1 MPGFVE
7 ITPWHWA
14 GFILCVLIFL
24 ALDLGLF
31 HRHAR
36 VVKFKEAAAW
46 SAVWFALAMA
56 FAGAMAHWRGREEAV
71 QFTTGYLIELSLS
84 LDNVLV
90 IALIFAWFRIPVK
103 FQHRLLFWG
112 ILGALVMRGAMI
124 AAGVELIH
132 QFDWVLYVFGAFL
145 VFTGIKMLFSGKE
158 TVRPE
163 KNLALRLARKCFAV
177 APDLDGQKF
186 FTRLRGRSPEGLAQ
200 INPSQTPRVG
210 PGGKDSGAAKAR
222 LDGRLALTPLAVV
235 LLLIE
240 TTDLIFALDSVP
252 AVFSVTR
259 KAFIVFTS
267 NIFAIIGL
275 RSLYFLLAGALGYF
289 RYLKIGL
296 SFVLAVIGVKMLL
309 DPHGQEPKGFQVE
322 IPTSVSLMTVAT
334 IIVIAIVLSVMVAE
348 REKRTGAGNS
358 SKP

>member
-14 GFILCVLIFL
+14 GFIICVLIFL

-71 QFTTGYLIELSLS
+71 QFTTGYIIELSLS
-84 LDNVLV
+84 LDNILV
-90 IALIFAWFRIPVK
+90 IALIFAWFRVPIQ

-112 ILGALVMRGAMI
+112 ILGALVMRGVMI
-124 AAGVELIH
+124 AAGVELIN
-132 QFDWVLYVFGAFL
+132 QFNWVLYVFGAFL
-145 VFTGIKMLFSGKE
+145 VFTGVKMLFSGKE
-158 TVRPE
+158 TMQPE
-163 KNLALRLARKCFAV
+163 KNLALRLARKIFAV
-177 APDLDGQKF
+177 SPDLDGQKY
-186 FTRLRGRSPEGLAQ
+186 FT
-200 INPSQTPRVG
+200 
-210 PGGKDSGAAKAR
+210 R
-222 LDGRLALTPLAVV
+222 LDGRFALTPLALV
-235 LLLIE
+235 LLLVE
-240 TTDLIFALDSVP
+240 TTDLIFAVDSVP

-275 RSLYFLLAGALGYF
+275 RSMYFMLAGALGYF

-296 SFVLAVIGVKMLL
+296 SFVLAFIGVKMLL

>member
-31 HRHAR
+31 HRRAR
-36 VVKFKEAAAW
+36 VVKFGEAAAW

-71 QFTTGYLIELSLS
+71 QFTTGYILELSLS
-84 LDNVLV
+84 LDNILV

-132 QFDWVLYVFGAFL
+132 QFDWVLYVFGASL
-145 VFTGIKMLFSGKE
+145 VFTGGKMLFSGQE
-158 TVRPE
+158 TVQPE
-163 KNLALRLARKCFAV
+163 KSLALRLARKCFVV

-186 FTRLRGRSPEGLAQ
+186 LT
-200 INPSQTPRVG
+200 
-210 PGGKDSGAAKAR
+210 R
-222 LDGRLALTPLAVV
+222 LDGRLALTPLALV

-240 TTDLIFALDSVP
+240 TTDLIFAVDSVP
-252 AVFSVTR
+252 AVFSITR

-267 NIFAIIGL
+267 NVFAIVGL
-275 RSLYFLLAGALGYF
+275 RSMYFMLAGALGYF
-289 RYLKIGL
+289 RYLKVGL
-296 SFVLAVIGVKMLL
+296 SLVLAVVGVKMLL
-309 DPHGQEPKGFQVE
+309 DPHGQEPKGIQVE
-322 IPTSVSLMTVAT
+322 IPTSISLMTVAT

-348 REKRTGAGNS
+348 REKRTGAGHS
-358 SKP
+358 SNR

>member
-31 HRHAR
+31 HRRAR

-71 QFTTGYLIELSLS
+71 QFTTGYIIELSLS
-84 LDNVLV
+84 LDNILV
-90 IALIFAWFRIPVK
+90 IALIFAWFRIPVQ

-112 ILGALVMRGAMI
+112 IFGALVMRGAMI
-124 AAGVELIH
+124 AAGAELIR

-145 VFTGIKMLFSGKE
+145 VFAGFKMLFSGQE
-158 TVRPE
+158 TVQPE
-163 KNLALRLARKCFAV
+163 KSLALRLARKCFAV
-177 APDLDGQKF
+177 TPDLDGRRF
-186 FTRLRGRSPEGLAQ
+186 FT
-200 INPSQTPRVG
+200 
-210 PGGKDSGAAKAR
+210 R
-222 LDGRLALTPLAVV
+222 LDGRLALTPLALV

-240 TTDLIFALDSVP
+240 TTDLIFAVDSVP

-259 KAFIVFTS
+259 RAFIVFTS

-275 RSLYFLLAGALGYF
+275 RSMYFLLAGALGYF
-289 RYLKIGL
+289 RCLKIGL
-296 SFVLAVIGVKMLL
+296 SFVLAFIGVKMLL
-309 DPHGQEPKGFQVE
+309 DPHDHPTRWFQIE
-322 IPTSVSLMTVAT
+322 IPTGVSLLVVAA
-334 IIVIAIVLSVMVAE
+334 ILSISIALSVTAA
-348 REKRTGAGNS
+348 KRD
-358 SKP
+358 KLKR

>member
-14 GFILCVLIFL
+14 GFILCVLVFL

-31 HRHAR
+31 HRRAR
-36 VVKFKEAAAW
+36 VVTFGEAAAW
-46 SAVWFALAMA
+46 SAVWFALAMT

-71 QFTTGYLIELSLS
+71 QFTTGYILELSLS
-84 LDNVLV
+84 LDNILV

-132 QFDWVLYVFGAFL
+132 QFDRVLYVFGAFL
-145 VFTGIKMLFSGKE
+145 VFTGGKMLFSGKE
-158 TVRPE
+158 TVQPE
-163 KNLALRLARKCFAV
+163 KSLALRLARKCFVV

-186 FTRLRGRSPEGLAQ
+186 LT
-200 INPSQTPRVG
+200 
-210 PGGKDSGAAKAR
+210 R
-222 LDGRLALTPLAVV
+222 LDGRLALTPLALV

-240 TTDLIFALDSVP
+240 TTDLIFAVDSVP

-267 NIFAIIGL
+267 NIFAIVGL
-275 RSLYFLLAGALGYF
+275 RSMYFMLAGALGYF
-289 RYLKIGL
+289 RYLKVGL
-296 SFVLAVIGVKMLL
+296 SLVLAVVGVKMLL
-309 DPHGQEPKGFQVE
+309 DPHGQEPKGIQVE

-348 REKRTGAGNS
+348 REKRTGAANRQTV
-358 SKP
+358 KP

>member
-14 GFILCVLIFL
+14 GFILCVLVFL

-36 VVKFKEAAAW
+36 IVKFKEAAAW

-56 FAGAMAHWRGREEAV
+56 FAGAMAHWRGREEAI

-84 LDNVLV
+84 LDNILV
-90 IALIFAWFRIPVK
+90 IALIFAWFRVPIQ

-112 ILGALVMRGAMI
+112 ILGALVMRGVMI
-124 AAGVELIH
+124 AAGVELIN
-132 QFDWVLYVFGAFL
+132 QFNWVLYVFGAFL
-145 VFTGIKMLFSGKE
+145 VFTGVKMLFSGKE
-158 TVRPE
+158 TMQPE
-163 KNLALRLARKCFAV
+163 KNLALRLARKIFAV
-177 APDLDGQKF
+177 SPDLDGQKY
-186 FTRLRGRSPEGLAQ
+186 FT
-200 INPSQTPRVG
+200 
-210 PGGKDSGAAKAR
+210 R
-222 LDGRLALTPLAVV
+222 LDGRFALTPLALV
-235 LLLIE
+235 LLLVE
-240 TTDLIFALDSVP
+240 TTDLIFAVDSVP

-296 SFVLAVIGVKMLL
+296 SFVLAFIGVKMLL